1 MSINDELTAASRPV
15 SRRQLLKGLG
25 AGGAL
30 LVGAPL
36 LAACGGSSNKS
47 SSATTAGSSATTS
60 GSSSNGSSGTA
71 APTASGSVAD
81 ITKFVTIDTAH
92 SGKGMTLDVGGVL
105 AFTGAG
111 AFFGRT
117 MSAGMK
123 LAQQHIVALGGPDFN
138 LIFKDHKSGDP
149 QAGVTAA
156 RELGLA
162 HVPMMLASYGDDIL
176 AMAPLQAQY
185 KIMTLDGGGGTGIA
199 GQGKPLFWG
208 ARAITPDD
216 TYAGVMK
223 WMQAKMPN
231 AKNVVSIAW
240 DAGAALNATGQA
252 DLKKHAETIGAHVGK
267 FILSPID
274 ATDYSTG
281 IEQLKAANPDIVFA
295 GLYGNDLGYFMKQYK
310 VSGINKPVMG
320 FEYTQPAAD
329 IAGSAYNGLYL
340 AFDYFNGNTPDN
352 GWSAIFIEEFK
363 KANGGTVPDYYA
375 ANYYEDM
382 FILWSLVQRTLAA
395 GGDPKD
401 GAALNSA
408 MVSNPSFPSVYG
420 GNATTAGTIAFSPT
434 THSVSERPMTLIQY
448 ENGNKNP
455 QAYFDIDGVGFRLA

>member
-1 MSINDELTAASRPV
+1 MSRNDELTAVNRLV
-15 SRRQLLKGLG
+15 SRRQLLKGIG

-36 LAACGGSSNKS
+36 LAACGSSNKS
-47 SSATTAGSSATTS
+47 SSGTTTATTASGGGASNGGSSAP
-60 GSSSNGSSGTA
+60 A
-71 APTASGSVAD
+71 ASGSVAD

-92 SGKGMTLDVGGVL
+92 AGKGMALDVGGVL

-123 LAQQHIVALGGPDFN
+123 LAQQHIVDLGGPNFN

-149 QAGVTAA
+149 AAGVTAA

-223 WMQAKMPN
+223 WMTAKMPN

-252 DLKKHAETIGAHVGK
+252 DLKNHVETIGAHVGK

-281 IEQLKAANPDIVFA
+281 ITQLKAANPDIVYA
-295 GLYGNDLGYFMKQYK
+295 GLYGNDLGYFMKQYT
-310 VSGINKPVMG
+310 VSGINKPVLA

-340 AFDYFNGNTPDN
+340 AFDYFNGATPDN
-352 GWSAIFIEEFK
+352 GWSAIFIDEFK

-382 FILWSLVQRTLAA
+382 FVLWALVQRTLAA

-401 GAALNSA
+401 GSALNSA
-408 MVSNPSFPSVYG
+408 MVRQPQFPERLRRQRHHGRDAGVQPDHPLGGPSGP
-420 GNATTAGTIAFSPT
+420 
-434 THSVSERPMTLIQY
+434 
-448 ENGNKNP
+448 
-455 QAYFDIDGVGFRLA
+455 

>member
-1 MSINDELTAASRPV
+1 MNEELISANRLL
-15 SRRQLLKGLG
+15 SRRQLLRGLG

-30 LVGAPL
+30 LAGAPL
-36 LAACGGSSNKS
+36 LAACGSSNKS
-47 SSATTAGSSATTS
+47 SSATTSG
-60 GSSSNGSSGTA
+60 GSSSGNGSGSTPA
-71 APTASGSVAD
+71 ATGSVAD
-81 ITKFVTIDTAH
+81 ISKFVTIDTAH

-123 LAQQHIVALGGPDFN
+123 LAQQHILALGGPHFN

-162 HVPMMLASYGDDIL
+162 HTPMMLSSYAEDIG
-176 AMAPLQAQY
+176 AMIPLQNQY
-185 KIMTLDGGGGTGIA
+185 HIMTVDGGGGTSLA
-199 GQGKPLFWG
+199 FEGKPLFWG

-216 TYAGVMK
+216 TYDGVMK
-223 WMQAKMPN
+223 WMQAKQSN
-231 AKNVVSIAW
+231 VKNVAAVAW
-240 DAGAALNATGQA
+240 DVGEPLNTVGKK
-252 DLKKHAETIGAHVGK
+252 DLTTHLTSIGAHLSK
-267 FILSPID
+267 FILSAVD
-274 ATDYSTG
+274 ATDYSTP
-281 IEQLKAANPDIVFA
+281 IEQLKAANPDMVYAIV
-295 GLYGNDLGYFMKQYK
+295 YGNDLGYFMKQYT
-310 VSGINKPVMG
+310 VSGINKPVLA

-329 IAGSAYNGLYL
+329 IAGSAYNNLYL
-340 AFDYFNGNTPDN
+340 AFDYFNGKKPDN
-352 GWSAIFIEEFK
+352 GWSAIFIDEFK

-382 FILWSLVQRTLAA
+382 FVLWALVQRTLAG

-401 GAALNSA
+401 GTKLNAA
-408 MVSNPSFPSVYG
+408 MVANPSFPSVYG
-420 GNATTAGTIAFSPT
+420 GNATTAGTLAFGLT
-434 THSVSERPMTLIQY
+434 THSVVKRPMTVIQY

-455 QAYFDIDGVGFRLA
+455 LAYFDIGGADFRLA

>member
-1 MSINDELTAASRPV
+1 
-15 SRRQLLKGLG
+15 
-25 AGGAL
+25 
-30 LVGAPL
+30 
-36 LAACGGSSNKS
+36 
-47 SSATTAGSSATTS
+47 
-60 GSSSNGSSGTA
+60 
-71 APTASGSVAD
+71 
-81 ITKFVTIDTAH
+81 
-92 SGKGMTLDVGGVL
+92 
-105 AFTGAG
+105 
-111 AFFGRT
+111 
-117 MSAGMK
+117 MK
-123 LAQQHIVALGGPDFN
+123 LAQQHIVELGGPNFN

-149 QAGVTAA
+149 AAGVTAA

-223 WMQAKMPN
+223 WMTAKMPN

-252 DLKKHAETIGAHVGK
+252 DLKKHVESIGAHVGK
-267 FILSPID
+267 FILSTID

-281 IEQLKAANPDIVFA
+281 IEQIKAANPDIVYA
-295 GLYGNDLGYFMKQYK
+295 GLYGNDLGYFMKQYT
-310 VSGINKPVMG
+310 VSGINKPVLG

-340 AFDYFNGNTPDN
+340 AFDYFNGQTPDN
-352 GWSAIFIEEFK
+352 GWSAIFIDAFK

-382 FILWSLVQRTLAA
+382 FVLWALVQRTLAA

-408 MVSNPSFPSVYG
+408 LVSKPSFPSVYG
-420 GNATTAGTIAFSPT
+420 GNATTAGTLAFST
-434 THSVSERPMTLIQY
+434 VTHSVSERPMTLIQY

-455 QAYFDIDGVGFRLA
+455 QAYFDIGGAGFRLA

>member
-1 MSINDELTAASRPV
+1 MNNDELNTVNRLL
-15 SRRQLLKGLG
+15 SRRQLLRGLG

-47 SSATTAGSSATTS
+47 SSGTTTATTAGGAAA
-60 GSSSNGSSGTA
+60 SNGGTSAPA
-71 APTASGSVAD
+71 ATGSVAD

-92 SGKGMTLDVGGVL
+92 SGKGMTLDCGGVL

-123 LAQQHIVALGGPDFN
+123 LAQQHIVELGGPNFN

-149 QAGVTAA
+149 AAGVTAA

-223 WMQAKMPN
+223 WMTAKMPN

-252 DLKKHAETIGAHVGK
+252 DLKAHVESIGAHVGK
-267 FILSPID
+267 FILSAID

-281 IEQLKAANPDIVFA
+281 IEQIKAANPDIVYA
-295 GLYGNDLGYFMKQYK
+295 GLYGNDLGYFMKQYT
-310 VSGINKPVMG
+310 VSGINKPVLG

-340 AFDYFNGNTPDN
+340 AFDYFNGQTPDN
-352 GWSAIFIEEFK
+352 GWSSIFIDTFK

-382 FILWSLVQRTLAA
+382 FVLWALVQRTLAA

-401 GAALNSA
+401 GAALNTA
-408 MVSNPSFPSVYG
+408 LVSNPSFPSVYG
-420 GNATTAGTIAFSPT
+420 GNATTAGTLAFS
-434 THSVSERPMTLIQY
+434 R
-448 ENGNKNP
+448 
-455 QAYFDIDGVGFRLA
+455 

>member
-1 MSINDELTAASRPV
+1 
-15 SRRQLLKGLG
+15 
-25 AGGAL
+25 
-30 LVGAPL
+30 
-36 LAACGGSSNKS
+36 
-47 SSATTAGSSATTS
+47 
-60 GSSSNGSSGTA
+60 
-71 APTASGSVAD
+71 
-81 ITKFVTIDTAH
+81 
-92 SGKGMTLDVGGVL
+92 
-105 AFTGAG
+105 
-111 AFFGRT
+111 
-117 MSAGMK
+117 MK
-123 LAQQHIVALGGPDFN
+123 LGQQHIVELGGPDFN

-149 QAGVTAA
+149 AAGVTAA

-199 GQGKPLFWG
+199 GQGKPLFYG

-231 AKNVVSIAW
+231 AKNIVSIAW

-281 IEQLKAANPDIVFA
+281 ITQLKAANPDIIFA

-310 VSGINKPVMG
+310 VSGINKPVLG

-329 IAGSAYNGLYL
+329 IAGSSYNDLYL
-340 AFDYFNGNTPDN
+340 AFDYFNGATPDN
-352 GWSAIFIEEFK
+352 GWSAIFIDEFK

-382 FILWSLVQRTLAA
+382 FILWALVQRTLAA
-395 GGDPKD
+395 GGSPKD
-401 GAALNSA
+401 GTALNTA
-408 MVSNPSFPSVYG
+408 MQSNPTFPSVYG

-434 THSVSERPMTLIQY
+434 THTVVKRPMTLIQY

-455 QAYFDIDGVGFRLA
+455 QAYFDIDAVGFRLA

>member
-1 MSINDELTAASRPV
+1 MDDQLTAIDRLL
-15 SRRQLLKGLG
+15 SRRQLLRGLG

-36 LAACGGSSNKS
+36 LAACGSSNKS
-47 SSATTAGSSATTS
+47 SSATTAAPGT
-60 GSSSNGSSGTA
+60 SSGGGSGTTPA
-71 APTASGSVAD
+71 ATGSVAD

-92 SGKGMTLDVGGVL
+92 SGKGMTLDCGGVL

-123 LAQQHIVALGGPDFN
+123 LAQQHIVELGGPDFN

-185 KIMTLDGGGGTGIA
+185 NIMTLDGGGGTGIA

-216 TYAGVMK
+216 TYDGVMK
-223 WMQAKMPN
+223 WMTAKMPN

-252 DLKKHAETIGAHVGK
+252 DLKAHVESIGAHVGK
-267 FILSPID
+267 FILSTID

-281 IEQLKAANPDIVFA
+281 IEQIKAANPDIVYA
-295 GLYGNDLGYFMKQYK
+295 GLYGNDLGYFMKQYQ
-310 VSGINKPVMG
+310 VSGINKPVLG

-340 AFDYFNGNTPDN
+340 AFDYFNGQTPDN

-382 FILWSLVQRTLAA
+382 FVLWALVQRTLAA

-401 GAALNSA
+401 GASLNSA
-408 MVSNPSFPSVYG
+408 MVANPVFPSVYG
-420 GNATTAGTIAFSPT
+420 GNATTAGTLAFNLK

-455 QAYFDIDGVGFRLA
+455 QAYFDIGGRDFRLA